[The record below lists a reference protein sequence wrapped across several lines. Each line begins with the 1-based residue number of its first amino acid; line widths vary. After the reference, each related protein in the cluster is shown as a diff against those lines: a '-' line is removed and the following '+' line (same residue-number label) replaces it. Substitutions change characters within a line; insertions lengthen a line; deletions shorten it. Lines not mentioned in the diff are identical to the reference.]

1 MRFVGI
7 DPSTNTGFVRLD
19 SDGNVEVEKVI
30 NGVGKIDPYRMITLV
45 DNIVKEL
52 RPDDYITIESP
63 SNHSKGKFISQ
74 MFGIAWA
81 IRIQLMRLGIRYIDV
96 APSQVKKFA
105 TGKGNAPKDQMILPL
120 SKKWGFENRNDNIRD
135 AYVLARIGLNLHQ
148 REQGDIFTTDGHKY
162 EVEVVD
168 VLYQKIQEDDF

>member
-1 MRFVGI
+1 MGFVGI

-19 SDGNVEVEKVI
+19 KDGNVLEEKVI
-30 NGVGKIDPYRMITLV
+30 NGVGKEDPYRMITLV
-45 DNIVKEL
+45 DNIMKEL
-52 RPDDYITIESP
+52 QPGDYITIESP
-63 SNHSKGKFISQ
+63 ANHSKGSYISQ

-81 IRIQLMRLGIRYIDV
+81 IRIQLMRIGIKYIDV

-135 AYVLARIGLNLHQ
+135 AYVLARIGLNLHE
-148 REQGDIFTTDGHKY
+148 REQGYVFLTDGSKY
-162 EVEVVD
+162 EVEVID
-168 VLYQKIQEDDF
+168 ALYEKLEKPF